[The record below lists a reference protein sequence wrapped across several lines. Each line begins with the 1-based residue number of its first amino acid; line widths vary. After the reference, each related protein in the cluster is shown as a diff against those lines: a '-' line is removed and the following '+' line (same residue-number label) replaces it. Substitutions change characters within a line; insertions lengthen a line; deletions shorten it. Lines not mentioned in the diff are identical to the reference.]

1 MDYWQKTKLKVI
13 SSINRVRLNCRLEKT
28 PKFFRIVI
36 HEKAKPFFTWT
47 KRVLTAISLLAAFYV
62 FDHSIYAF
70 LFGVGVWL
78 LITFV
83 EKTVFIYNSLFVMP
97 PLTYEHDPARLLGT
111 SFGVATPPDGGL
123 EIPIVGFVVAD
134 EEYGRQMH
142 ETLKYWTDNNVHDEE
157 GRVCLSAIVLNP
169 KEYVFL
175 CYPNLEHRAVEE
187 FHKEVEGKRKEKS
200 LTDIHIPT
208 FALTIIGKRCQVGE
222 GSYFPTFRE
231 KYREGVP
238 VMFQICMPGE
248 QGQVKDID
256 GLDHFVL
263 FKLKIK
269 DKEQLTRKE
278 IEYDYL
284 KVMG

>member
-1 MDYWQKTKLKVI
+1 
-13 SSINRVRLNCRLEKT
+13 
-28 PKFFRIVI
+28 
-36 HEKAKPFFTWT
+36 
-47 KRVLTAISLLAAFYV
+47 
-62 FDHSIYAF
+62 
-70 LFGVGVWL
+70 
-78 LITFV
+78 
-83 EKTVFIYNSLFVMP
+83 MP

-111 SFGVATPPDGGL
+111 SFGVATPPDGGP

-187 FHKEVEGKRKEKS
+187 FHQEVEGKRKEKS

>member
-1 MDYWQKTKLKVI
+1 MNYWQKTKLKVI
-13 SSINRVRLNCRLEKT
+13 SSINRVRLNFQLEKT

-36 HEKAKPFFTWT
+36 HEKTKPFFTWT

-111 SFGVATPPDGGL
+111 SFGVATPPDGGP

-157 GRVCLSAIVLNP
+157 GRVCLSVIVLNP

-175 CYPNLEHRAVEE
+175 CYPNPEHRAVEE

-208 FALTIIGKRCQVGE
+208 FALTIIGKRCQVSE

-269 DKEQLTRKE
+269 GKEQLTRKE

>member
-1 MDYWQKTKLKVI
+1 MNYWQKTKLKVI
-13 SSINRVRLNCRLEKT
+13 PSINRVRLNCRLEKT

-111 SFGVATPPDGGL
+111 SFGVATPPDGGP

-142 ETLKYWTDNNVHDEE
+142 ETLKYWTDNNFHDEE